1 MIEVLLGSCLHLNL
15 PNLPLKLT
23 AALRRDLSR
32 QFHSSYPLSHF
43 PCTQLFPI
51 SPTARQKMGTQAGR
65 GGGGGDN
72 DDEDDYDLDD
82 PFLNDSSS
90 DDYAPTDDSSDS
102 GAELSQETQEE
113 DDTRRML
120 KEAKKFLKKRK

>member
-1 MIEVLLGSCLHLNL
+1 ML
-15 PNLPLKLT
+15 
-23 AALRRDLSR
+23 
-32 QFHSSYPLSHF
+32 FHSSQSLPLLI
-43 PCTQLFPI
+43 LFLI

-65 GGGGGDN
+65 GSGN
-72 DDEDDYDLDD
+72 DEDDYDLDD